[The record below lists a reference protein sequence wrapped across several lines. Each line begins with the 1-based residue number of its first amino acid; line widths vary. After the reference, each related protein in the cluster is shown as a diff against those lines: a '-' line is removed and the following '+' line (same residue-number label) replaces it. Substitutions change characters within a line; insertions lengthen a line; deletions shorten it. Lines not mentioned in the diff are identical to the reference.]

1 MNAEVYKSILATNV
15 QNPARLIGKCFKL
28 QQDNDPK
35 HTVNSVK
42 ELIKAQKWTGQVHL
56 QILIQSNMHFTN
68 WRGD

>member
-42 ELIKAQKWTGQVHL
+42 ELIKAQKWTGQVNL
-56 QILIQSNMHFTN
+56 QI
-68 WRGD
+68 